1 VRILQFVFKID
12 IYTYIK
18 RDFMDLGKL
27 YNLPQL
33 YFNKLIITR
42 LHQVSG
48 TELACNSIHKQKHL
62 YLP

>member
-1 VRILQFVFKID
+1 
-12 IYTYIK
+12 
-18 RDFMDLGKL
+18 MDLGKL